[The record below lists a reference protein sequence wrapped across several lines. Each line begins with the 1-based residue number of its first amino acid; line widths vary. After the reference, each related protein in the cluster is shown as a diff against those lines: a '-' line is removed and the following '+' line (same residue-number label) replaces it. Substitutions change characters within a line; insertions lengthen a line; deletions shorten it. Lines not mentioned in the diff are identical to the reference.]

1 MVYAALKD
9 AAAVSMSTN
18 HHAVGTDS
26 IVDELRVICRKTIE
40 ALLDDMVTIQ
50 VLDQLHNM
58 IL

>member
-40 ALLDDMVTIQ
+40 ALLDDMAT
-50 VLDQLHNM
+50 
-58 IL
+58 